1 MSIKNKQVGIS
12 KKPQNPIAMK
22 ELVQQNQCIGELSRI
37 LISRSED
44 IAILKSLSDRRTGK
58 LRNQTSYAEK
68 TISESEFKEEWR
80 YSKEESLLSSLQ
92 GYKVDSVIQKKQLEK
107 ISKKILR
114 INLQFEDEPS
124 DSDLNLSEIHV
135 QKVMSVRVNQ
145 ENTLVNYNDKG
156 QPCVNLPTLT
166 VNPQTW
172 RENYSSVVK
181 ALDCCLLGDILS
193 PYLTMFLCI
202 KHSRSLYM
210 NEISR
215 QKQAIEEGLSSLSP
229 NIAVLI
235 TNKKSKSMIP
245 QKKSL
250 SPIKKP
256 QPLPEPDYLEPL
268 LKMMLDMNAE
278 VEKNIKTFRGCYYER
293 NAEGIERIV
302 RNKDP
307 VLKAL
312 RARNYEKF
320 SAVNPWAKA
329 PNNYMLSTVKTLK
342 SLHMQPE
349 VLFDLQN
356 TYFDENLNLA
366 DRIKVIHSC
375 LIIQN
380 TYKLRRQRELTKKIV
395 IIQRFFRGFL
405 ARKKALL
412 VKFTGFRKVYYWQR
426 LKHWYPLM
434 VNKRRERKMKFSGK
448 DYSIFYQK
456 IVLIQKV
463 IRGFLARHSI
473 VYWKKEF
480 SRIKEKRRMEKMYEV
495 KQNLWKSCYEYEQ
508 LALRQSGI
516 CNYDMNCE
524 IWQAGYEKSRQ
535 AIQGRLA
542 ELENRKECLRLAKE
556 NRVSYFN

>member
-1 MSIKNKQVGIS
+1 
-12 KKPQNPIAMK
+12 MK
-22 ELVQQNQCIGELSRI
+22 ELVQQNHHIGELSRI
-37 LISRSED
+37 IISRSED
-44 IAILKSLSDRRTGK
+44 IAILKSLSDRKTGK
-58 LRNQTSYAEK
+58 LRVQTFYAEK
-68 TISESEFKEEWR
+68 TISESEFKEECR
-80 YSKEESLLSSLQ
+80 YSKEESLLSGLQ
-92 GYKVDSVIQKKQLEK
+92 GYKIDSIIQKKQLEK

-145 ENTLVNYNDKG
+145 ENTLININDKG
-156 QPCVNLPTLT
+156 QAYVNLPTLT

-172 RENYSSVVK
+172 RENYSSIVK
-181 ALDCCLLGDILS
+181 ALDCCLLGEILN
-193 PYLTMFLCI
+193 PYLPMFLCV
-202 KHSRSLYM
+202 KHSRGLYL

-215 QKQAIEEGLSSLSP
+215 QKHAIVEGLSSLSP
-229 NIAVLI
+229 NIAVMI
-235 TNKKSKSMIP
+235 TNKKSKSTIP

-250 SPIKKP
+250 SPIKKT
-256 QPLPEPDYLEPL
+256 QPLPEPDYLEPFV
-268 LKMMLDMNAE
+268 KMMLNMNAE
-278 VEKNIKTFRGCYYER
+278 VEKNIKTFRGNYYER
-293 NAEGIERIV
+293 NAEGIERIG
-302 RNKDP
+302 RNKNP

-320 SAVNPWAKA
+320 SAVNPWAKSQ
-329 PNNYMLSTVKTLK
+329 NNYMLSTVKTLK

-356 TYFDENLNLA
+356 MYFDENLNLP

-380 TYKLRRQRELTKKIV
+380 TYKLKRQRELIKKV
-395 IIQRFFRGFL
+395 IIIQKFIRGFL
-405 ARKKALL
+405 ARKKALF
-412 VKFTGFRKVYYWQR
+412 VKFAGFRKVYYLQR

-434 VNKRRERKMKFSGK
+434 VNKRREHKLKFSGK

-456 IVLIQKV
+456 IVMIQKV
-463 IRGFLARHSI
+463 IKGFLARHNV

-480 SRIKEKRRMEKMYEV
+480 RRIKEKRSFEKIYEI
-495 KQNLWKSCYEYEQ
+495 KQNLWKVCFEYEQ

-524 IWQAGYEKSRQ
+524 IWQTGYEKSRQ
-535 AIQGRLA
+535 DIRGKLA
-542 ELENRKECLRLAKE
+542 ELENRKECFRLAKE
-556 NRVSYFN
+556 NRVSCLN